1 MEIPAANQNGI
12 YLQKKIIDMTES
24 SNKPKSLWNTGF
36 IALLVTQF
44 TVAFNDNAFRWL
56 LIPIGKAYV
65 DGDFIRT
72 LGSVFLVIPFLIWTS
87 IAGFVTDRFSRRSVM
102 IWCKLIELILLA
114 LAVGAILMGPAVGD
128 SPASAGFAMP
138 LKVVILLAILFLL
151 GSQSTFFSPSKYST
165 IPDLVPDD
173 QLSAANGI
181 VSMLTMAA
189 CVLGQVVGG
198 FVFAWTT
205 LFVDRTNAEGAVDHL
220 PTGIPGGEQIW
231 ITALVLL
238 GVAAV
243 GLISSF
249 FIPKFKPVDI
259 NAKFP
264 RNPFMQTGRD
274 LAALFANR
282 RLFWVSVA
290 SGFFWGLASLAV
302 LNIDKFAIDHLRVQ
316 QQYVTILAAI
326 LSIGIAIGAVACGYL
341 SGRKIE
347 LGLVPIG
354 AFGIGFFLIL
364 LGFTPGYGRPVGLG
378 GASPWELPYVF
389 ALVVMFLIGIMAGL
403 YDIPLSAYIQR
414 FSPTEQRGRMIAAYN
429 FISFSMM
436 LLFSIAFMGGAK
448 LFDLMSGFYPPSL
461 AIWIATG
468 LMTLAVS
475 IALICW
481 LKPFFWISIIT
492 IPIRLLYRPK
502 VIGLEN
508 LPEQG
513 GALLASNHIS
523 LLDGL
528 ILYAVLPR
536 NIRYFA
542 HEAFVPKFLEC
553 VARETGLIKV
563 LPGKKVVLALK
574 TARQALKDG
583 DLVGVFPEGGITRNG
598 QMRAFEPGFLSI
610 LKGAEKDGKPIPIV
624 PVHLHGLYESMFGYK
639 YGDKKIKLRPRKLP
653 NDVIISFGKP
663 IYNPEYPMQVQR
675 AVQEL
680 GVDSYREHGTKR
692 LPAPCRTLIKTCRQR
707 GRKRMFAD
715 TTGRDLSGYRFLTAI
730 LVLRKLLKKHVLGP
744 RKNEPHVGVLAPMSV
759 GGCLL
764 NAAIAMDRRVP
775 VDLNFTFGKDG
786 INQCVKQAGIK
797 HIMTSREIL
806 KRYPDLKELDAEI
819 FCTEDVLAKAGFWT
833 KIDCLLD
840 ATILPR
846 CLLEWM
852 LGLRARGI
860 NEELSTLIYTS
871 GSTGRPKGV
880 MLTNDNLAEV
890 GRSFVDAMRLDE
902 NDTVLGFLPFF
913 HAFGFMGNYWL
924 PIFCGGAGVFH
935 FSPLE
940 PKKVGEWA
948 RKNPV
953 TFIASTPTFLRNFLR
968 RCPKEDFEH
977 ANTVMCGAE
986 KVPIDLMD
994 AWEEKYGVRPGEGF
1008 GATELSPL
1016 PTTNV
1021 PDNRTI
1027 DKYNIYRKDGS
1038 IGRAV
1043 ANVAVKITDL
1053 ETGEDL
1059 PPNDIGMIVV
1069 KGPIVMKGYYKQPEL
1084 SAEVINDGWYTTGD
1098 VGKIDE
1104 DGFVWITGRQTRI
1117 SKIGGEMVPHVLIE
1131 EEIQKVIAKTYA
1143 DQGISEESVAG
1154 SGPIL
1159 AVTAVP
1165 HETKGEQIVVLHQ
1178 ELPISPK
1185 EIIDAMIA
1193 GNVPKIWIP
1202 HLDGFKAVDSIPV
1215 LGTGKLD
1222 LAALKRQATELFG

>member
-1 MEIPAANQNGI
+1 M
-12 YLQKKIIDMTES
+12 IDS
-24 SNKPKSLWNTGF
+24 SAKPKTLWNKGF

-65 DGDFIRT
+65 DGDFIRM

-114 LAVGAILMGPAVGD
+114 VAIGAILMGPVTTGESTDDVYAI
-128 SPASAGFAMP
+128 PA
-138 LKVVILLAILFLL
+138 KVVVLLLILFLL
-151 GSQSTFFSPSKYST
+151 GSQSTFFSPSKYSS

-189 CVLGQVVGG
+189 CVLGQVIGG
-198 FVFAWTT
+198 FIFAWTT
-205 LFVDRTNAEGAVDHL
+205 LFTDKPNAQGAVDRMAS
-220 PTGIPGGEQIW
+220 GIPGGEQIW
-231 ITALVLL
+231 MTALVLL
-238 GVAAV
+238 GIAAI
-243 GLISSF
+243 GFFSSF
-249 FIPKFKPVDI
+249 YIPKFKPVDV

-264 RNPFMQTGRD
+264 KNPFLQTGRD

-302 LNIDKFAIDHLRVQ
+302 LNIDKFATEHLMVQ
-316 QQYVTILAAI
+316 QQFVTILAAV
-326 LSIGIAIGAVACGYL
+326 LSIGIAIGAVVCGYI

-347 LGLVPIG
+347 LGLVPLG
-354 AFGIGFFLIL
+354 ALGIGLFLIV
-364 LGFTPGYGRPVGLG
+364 LGFTPGYSVPVGIG
-378 GASPWELPYVF
+378 GGLPWGIPYLF
-389 ALVVMFLIGIMAGL
+389 ATVVMFLIGLMAGL

-414 FSPTEQRGRMIAAYN
+414 FSPTGQRGRMIAAYN

-436 LLFSIAFMGGAK
+436 LIFSGLFMLAAK
-448 LFDLMSGFYPPSL
+448 IFDLISGCYPPSL

-468 LMTLAVS
+468 LLTLGVFS
-475 IALICW
+475 ALFCW
-481 LKPFFWISIIT
+481 LNPFFWISIIT

-502 VIGLEN
+502 VVGLEN
-508 LPEQG
+508 LPEDG
-513 GALLASNHIS
+513 GALLVSNHIS

-528 ILYAVLPR
+528 ILYSVLPR

-542 HEAFVPKFLEC
+542 HEAFVPKFLEG
-553 VARETGLIKV
+553 VARETKLIKV

-598 QMRAFEPGFLSI
+598 QMKAFEPGFLSI
-610 LKGAEKDGKPIPIV
+610 LKGAEKDGKPIPII
-624 PVHLHGLYESMFGYK
+624 PVNLHGLYESMFGYK
-639 YGDKKIKLRPRKLP
+639 YGDKKITLRPRKLP

-663 IYNPEYPMQVQR
+663 IFEPKYPMQVQR

-680 GVDSYREHGTKR
+680 GIDSYREHGTKR
-692 LPAPCRTLIKTCRQR
+692 LPTPCRTLIKTCRKR
-707 GRKRMFAD
+707 GRRRMFAD
-715 TTGRDLSGYRFLTAI
+715 TTGRDLSGYMFLTAT
-730 LVLRKLLKKHVLGP
+730 LVLRKLLLQHVLDS
-744 RKNEPHVGVLAPMSV
+744 KQDEPHVGVLAPMSV

-764 NAAIAMDRRVP
+764 NAAIALDRRVP

-786 INQCVKQAGIK
+786 IDSCVRQAGIK
-797 HIMTSREIL
+797 HILTSREII
-806 KRYPDLKELDAEI
+806 KRYPELKELDAEI
-819 FCTEDVLAKAGFWT
+819 ICTEDILGKVT
-833 KIDCLLD
+833 PRIKICNLLR
-840 ATILPR
+840 AVALPR
-846 CLLEWM
+846 WLLEWS
-852 LGLRARGI
+852 LGLHSKGI
-860 NEELSTLIYTS
+860 NDELSTLIYTS
-871 GSTGRPKGV
+871 GSTGKPKGV

-890 GRSFVDAMRLDE
+890 GRSFVDAMRMNDQ
-902 NDTVLGFLPFF
+902 DTVLGFLPFF

-935 FSPLE
+935 FNPLE

-953 TFIASTPTFLRNFLR
+953 TFVASTPTFLRNFLR

-977 ANTVMCGAE
+977 ASTVMCGAE

-994 AWEEKYGVRPGEGF
+994 AWEEKYGARPGEGF

-1027 DKYNIYRKDGS
+1027 DRFHIYRKDGS

-1043 ANVAVKITDL
+1043 ANVAVKIVDL

-1059 PPNDIGMIVV
+1059 APNEIGMIVV

-1084 SAEVINDGWYTTGD
+1084 TAEVIKDGWYTTGD
-1098 VGKIDE
+1098 VGRIDE

-1131 EEIQKVIAKTYA
+1131 EEIQKIIAKAYA
-1143 DQGISEESVAG
+1143 DQGLAEENIAG
-1154 SGPIL
+1154 NGPVV
-1159 AVTAVP
+1159 AVTALP
-1165 HETKGEQIVVLHQ
+1165 HETKGEQIIVLHR
-1178 ELPISPK
+1178 ELPLTPK
-1185 EIIDAMIA
+1185 EIIDAMINE
-1193 GNVPKIWIP
+1193 NVPRIWIP
-1202 HLDGFKAVDSIPV
+1202 QQSGFFAVDSIPV

-1222 LAALKRQATELFG
+1222 LAALKQKAVDLSQNVSS